1 MLAFVVGA
9 ILGIGEQKLSGTV
22 ATRAGELFSDKQAGA
37 GRVYLGRVRQ

>member
-22 ATRAGELFSDKQAGA
+22 ATRAGELFSGK
-37 GRVYLGRVRQ
+37 